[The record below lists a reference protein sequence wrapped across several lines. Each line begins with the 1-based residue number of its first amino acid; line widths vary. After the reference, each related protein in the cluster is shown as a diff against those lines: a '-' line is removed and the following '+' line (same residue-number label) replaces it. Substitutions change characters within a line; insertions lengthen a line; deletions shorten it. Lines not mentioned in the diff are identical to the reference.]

1 MFVCVS
7 VGQGPEDS
15 GKPADGPGVFRQGQ
29 VVQHPG
35 SRLEPPHSTSG
46 HRPARPPSHPPR
58 LIPGLLRLLRRGW
71 LPKLHETVQLVDG
84 VEGREIKKK
93 KQVAADKD

>member
-1 MFVCVS
+1 MFVYVC

-15 GKPADGPGVFRQGQ
+15 GEPADGPRVFRQGQ

-35 SRLEPPHSTSG
+35 SRLEPPHPTSG
-46 HRPARPPSHPPR
+46 RCPARPPSHPPR
-58 LIPGLLRLLRRGW
+58 LVPGLLRLLRRGR

-84 VEGREIKKK
+84 GEGRKIEKKIKKRSR
-93 KQVAADKD
+93 